1 MVINLSLGYS
11 CRDSPLL
18 YLKKFILVC
27 AVAQRLRLGL
37 AAKAPAVGFF
47 CRETGLRH
55 VCAGYVNFS
64 VYLLIPFERTL
75 IQMDFERTLIEYGA
89 IFFLQIRCLLILE

>member
-1 MVINLSLGYS
+1 MVSNHSLGYS
-11 CRDSPLL
+11 SRDSPLL
-18 YLKKFILVC
+18 YLKKYILVC

-37 AAKAPAVGFF
+37 AAQAPAVGFF
-47 CRETGLRH
+47 CRERRLRH

-75 IQMDFERTLIEYGA
+75 IQMDFKWTLVEYGTV
-89 IFFLQIRCLLILE
+89 FFLQIRCLLILE